1 MVSEALQ
8 KINDELARISP
19 YKIDLVDP
27 GSLQTAKKNA
37 RYMNNGMFKTLV
49 NNVRQ
54 DKNLSSVPFC
64 IKDEDGKYRV
74 VSGNHRV
81 QAAVQAKIEQ
91 ILILYC
97 ENEIPREKEIAMQ
110 LSHNAISG
118 QDDLVILRALWDEI
132 NTVNLKKY
140 VGFDDNF
147 IEKLEGIEFTAIK
160 ESPVE
165 YKQVIFLFLPEEI
178 DQLDQWLADFAA
190 LYDDDPVY
198 IAKRK
203 DYEAFFRTIAKSKKI
218 NRIMNNTVAL
228 FTALENVKLSEETE
242 VLD

>member
-1 MVSEALQ
+1 MVSEALP
-8 KINDELARISP
+8 KINEELGRISP
-19 YKIDLVDP
+19 YKIDLVSP

-49 NNVRQ
+49 HNIRQ

-74 VSGNHRV
+74 ISGNHRV
-81 QAAVQAKIEQ
+81 QAAVQAEVEH

-97 ENEIPREKEIAMQ
+97 DNEIPRKKELAIQ

-118 QDDLVILRALWDEI
+118 QDDLVILKSLWDEI
-132 NTVNLKKY
+132 DAVNLKKY

-147 IEKLEGIEFTAIK
+147 IEKLEAIEFTAIK

-190 LYDDDPVY
+190 LYEDDPVY

-203 DYEAFFRTIAKSKKI
+203 DYEIFFKMIAKSKKI

-228 FTALENVKLSEETE
+228 FTALESVKLSSDTE